1 MIYSE
6 LTVEEIKNLNKDH
19 VVVLF
24 PLGAIE
30 QHGFHLPVGTDAFI
44 AENIAKRVEKK
55 AKDKIVLLPT
65 LPYGVSGGYAGSLKV
80 NDKTFKQI
88 VLEIGQSVLDN
99 GFRKIFLLN
108 GHGGNQS
115 YLEDITATLNV
126 EYPYTAT
133 IPLYLSGKRGI
144 QALKKVNY
152 KYWIRHADEIETSL
166 MLAMNEKLVSM
177 DKIVDET
184 GLLKTKDYKPLDEG
198 TLKLFLPW
206 EYESKSGVYGE
217 PSKASKEIGEFLWE
231 EAAEEIL
238 DIINQFEKITQKIEK
253 FISQRENE
261 NHKTLEN
268 EEVSKA
274 DGSQLT
280 NQK

>member
-1 MIYSE
+1 MVYSD
-6 LTVEEIKNLNKDH
+6 LTAEEIKNLNKEH
-19 VVVLF
+19 LVVLF
-24 PLGAIE
+24 PIGAIE
-30 QHGFHLPVGTDAFI
+30 QHGFHLPVGTDSYI
-44 AENIAKRVEKK
+44 AENIAKRIEKK

-65 LPYGVSGGYAGSLKV
+65 LFYGVSGNYGGSLDIDDDV
-80 NDKTFKQI
+80 FQKTI
-88 VLEIGQSVLDN
+88 LSISNGVLNS
-99 GFRKIFLLN
+99 GFRKMFFLN

-115 YLEDITATLNV
+115 YFEDIIATLNT
-126 EYPYTAT
+126 EYPYAAT

-144 QALKKVNY
+144 QALKKVNF

-166 MLAMNEKLVSM
+166 MLAINEKLVIK
-177 DKIVDET
+177 DKIVDEI

-217 PSKASKEIGEFLWE
+217 PSKASKETGEFLLE

-253 FISQRENE
+253 IISQKEAEN
-261 NHKTLEN
+261 NAASDIKK
-268 EEVSKA
+268 EEAK
-274 DGSQLT
+274 
-280 NQK
+280 NN